1 MVVVPLL
8 KVLFSQFLCR
18 HYGLQ
23 CYLFFCV
30 VEKIRAEEARVSF
43 HFSVSVSLC
52 VVLPFCWQLA
62 ICDIDILLCVNLASR
77 GERNYVHESFFFFF
91 ATSQ

>member
-1 MVVVPLL
+1 
-8 KVLFSQFLCR
+8 
-18 HYGLQ
+18 
-23 CYLFFCV
+23 

-43 HFSVSVSLC
+43 HFCVSVC
-52 VVLPFCWQLA
+52 GVAVLFAIA

-77 GERNYVHESFFFFF
+77 GERNYVQESFFFFF